1 MKKKE
6 FKIAKI
12 IDTTTVVI
20 TGGTNQSVD
29 IDDEFDI
36 IGSGKTSAVKNPDTG
51 EIIGYLSTPKGH
63 VVVTKVFKDM
73 AIAKTPHERYQS
85 DVDKVLRDSTRRMK
99 VNDSISQFLFGTLPR
114 KRLNV
119 DDSEITGMPDKD
131 NSPVKVGDLV
141 VES

>member
-20 TGGTNQSVD
+20 TGGTNQSVY

-99 VNDSISQFLFGTLPR
+99 VNDSISPFLFGTLPR

>member
-20 TGGTNQSVD
+20 TGGTNQGVD

-36 IGSGKTSAVKNPDTG
+36 VGNGKSSIVKDPDTG
-51 EIIGYLSTPKGH
+51 ETIGYLSSPKGRIA
-63 VVVTKVFKDM
+63 VTQVFKDM
-73 AIAKTPHERYQS
+73 SIAKTPHERYKS
-85 DVDKVLRDSTRRMK
+85 DLDKITKDSTRRMM
-99 VNDSISQFLFGTLPR
+99 VNGSISPFLFGALPR

-119 DDSEITGMPDKD
+119 DENEITGMPDKD
-131 NSPVKVGDLV
+131 NSPVKIGDLV
-141 VES
+141 IEA